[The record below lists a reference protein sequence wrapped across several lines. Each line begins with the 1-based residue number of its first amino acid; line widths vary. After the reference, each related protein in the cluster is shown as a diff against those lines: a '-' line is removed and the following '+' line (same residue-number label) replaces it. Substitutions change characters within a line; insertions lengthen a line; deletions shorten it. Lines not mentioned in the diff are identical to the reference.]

1 MYIKI
6 IRPSSLGHSDILQ
19 ANISDLEKR
28 GIKVL
33 YEEKSPDPN
42 NHSSYTVQDRL
53 EELVEALTNPDYD
66 YVMCARGGYGA
77 SDLLDF
83 IPWDRLKNVP
93 PKTLVGFSD
102 ICALHSALY
111 SKLSWCG
118 LHAPMPASKLWAANK
133 KMLTRYL
140 SFLTEGARSFSLPLN
155 LKLSSASLKTSSS
168 IEGKLFGGCLTVITA
183 LIGTP
188 YFPNLKDHILF
199 LEDIREN
206 PGTVNTMI
214 NQWIQSGSLEGVKA
228 VVLGNFVR
236 YGSSQDYAQLVKK
249 IEEKTRISC
258 FSSRYFG
265 HISLNYPLLIGAS
278 AVIKGSSLK
287 WHKQK
292 LGGKYV

>member
-6 IRPSSLGHSDILQ
+6 IRPSSLGHSDILRS
-19 ANISDLEKR
+19 NISDLEKR

-33 YEEKSPDPN
+33 YEEKNPDPN
-42 NHSSYTVQDRL
+42 NSSSYSVQDRL

-77 SDLLDF
+77 SDLLDLL
-83 IPWDRLKNVP
+83 PWDRLKNTTS
-93 PKTLVGFSD
+93 KTLVGFSD

-133 KMLTRYL
+133 KMLARYL
-140 SFLTEGARSFSLPLN
+140 DFLTQGARSFTLPLN
-155 LKLSSASLKTSSS
+155 LKLGPLSVETNRS

-183 LIGTP
+183 LIGTQ
-188 YFPNLKDHILF
+188 YFPNLRDHILF

-206 PGTVNTMI
+206 PGTVNRMI
-214 NQWIQSGSLEGVKA
+214 NQWIQSGSLEGVKG
-228 VVLGNFVR
+228 VVLGNFVK
-236 YGSSQDYAQLVKK
+236 YGSSQDYARLVKK
-249 IEEKTRISC
+249 VEEKTGIPC

-265 HISLNYPLLIGAS
+265 HISLNYPLLIGSRAT
-278 AVIKGSSLK
+278 IKNSSLK
-287 WHKQK
+287 WSR
-292 LGGKYV
+292 